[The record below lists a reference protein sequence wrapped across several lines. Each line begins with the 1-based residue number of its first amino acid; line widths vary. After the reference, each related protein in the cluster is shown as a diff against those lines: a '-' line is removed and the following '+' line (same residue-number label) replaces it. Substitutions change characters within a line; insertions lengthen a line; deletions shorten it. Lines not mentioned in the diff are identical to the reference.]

1 MKNNVN
7 IGADNK
13 TLPKGNTTYAS
24 SDSKTYF
31 VRDYMT
37 GDFCHINN
45 QPSKTPLVGEDGC
58 YGTNYIKGCW
68 YRLPCGLCRM
78 TNEPCPYGGKV
89 RYEVTC

>member
-1 MKNNVN
+1 MNNVYTTDKTTFVRDTMT
-7 IGADNK
+7 GADK
-13 TLPKGNTTYAS
+13 LSTS
-24 SDSKTYF
+24 
-31 VRDYMT
+31 DYMT

-58 YGTNYIKGCW
+58 YGTDYIKGCW
-68 YRLPCGLCRM
+68 YRLPCGICRT